1 MAFSKEEKRKIY
13 DRTTGY
19 CHICGK
25 KLSFENYGFMYLKGA
40 WEVEHSNPKSKGGT
54 NRLNN
59 LYPACITCNRS
70 KNNSSTKSARAK
82 NNRTKAPLSKLK
94 RKEEKKSN
102 AASYGIIGGIL
113 GSIAGPVGAAFGA
126 AIGAKLGFDKNPDKD

>member
-19 CHICGK
+19 CHICQK
-25 KLSFENYGFMYLKGA
+25 KLSFINYGSFGQKGA

-59 LYPACITCNRS
+59 LYAAHISCNRS
-70 KNNSSTKSARAK
+70 KNNNSTRSVRAK
-82 NNRTKAPLSKLK
+82 YGKSSAPLSKEK
-94 RKEEKKSN
+94 RKIEKRRNS
-102 AASYGIIGGIL
+102 AIGGVFGGIIGSL
-113 GSIAGPVGAAFGA
+113 AGPPGAVIGA
-126 AIGAKLGFDKNPDKD
+126 AIGAKLGYDKNPDKD